1 MSRTSAQIRSHAQ
14 KYLNK
19 LFRKYSI
26 KQRPRKL
33 RKDFIDKNKL
43 VHEST
48 IELFTNEETER
59 KILDIFNHYSNGFN
73 QIKDYSDVRKKKEKK
88 SKKSIF
94 KIQKSVGN
102 IEARLHDNHI
112 TNSIKDLIDTNKL
125 IINLTQIW
133 DINYLSGKVIQS
145 VFNQNT
151 MNHPTIDGISK
162 LQMENFFFLF
172 EANSKIISQFI
183 SKFYNLNLTEEK

>member
-1 MSRTSAQIRSHAQ
+1 MTRTSAQIRSHAQ

-43 VHEST
+43 VNEST

-59 KILDIFNHYSNGFN
+59 KILDIFNHYSDGFN
-73 QIKDYSDVRKKKEKK
+73 QIKDYHEVRKKKEKK

-102 IEARLHDNHI
+102 LEAKIHDNDI
-112 TNSIKDLIDTNKL
+112 TNTLKDLIDTNKL

-151 MNHPTIDGISK
+151 MNHPTIDEISK
-162 LQMENFFFLF
+162 LRMENFFFLF